1 MLAKERLAEVI
12 SSSGMNLKE
21 FSERVGVNYRTL
33 QHYLAGERKVGVEF
47 LERLSEQMGISAS
60 WLLTGIGDQM
70 LTEGDNPQS
79 ASDNFIQIKR
89 HPIEVSAGNGAD
101 GDVDAD
107 TGTGHYAYNKKW
119 LERRGLKPSA
129 LSVISVRGDSMEP
142 EINDKDLVLLD
153 HTDTSPKDGHIYVV
167 RYSDDIFVKRI
178 QVLPGDQVQ
187 LASRNPAYPPIVI
200 QHPEADGVEI
210 IGRVVSSM
218 HEW

>member
-1 MLAKERLAEVI
+1 MDVVERIQEVI
-12 SSSGMNLKE
+12 SDKSMSLKD
-21 FSERVGVNYRTL
+21 FSEALDVNYRTM
-33 QHYLAGERKVGVEF
+33 QRYIAGERSVSTEF
-47 LERLSEQMGISAS
+47 LQSITDRMDVSAS
-60 WLLTGIGDQM
+60 WLLSGAGEKYIQERPSGRDDTD
-70 LTEGDNPQS
+70 
-79 ASDNFIQIKR
+79 FIQIKR

-101 GDVDAD
+101 GDADTD

-153 HTDTSPKDGHIYVV
+153 NTDTTPRDGNIYVV
-167 RYSDDIFVKRI
+167 RFSGDVFVKRI
-178 QVLPGDQVQ
+178 QKLPGDQLQ
-187 LASRNPAYPPIVI
+187 LVSRNEVYPPIVI